1 MFKERGK
8 QSQREKYYGHY
19 DWLKL
24 AMDGSLKSLKVL
36 ELNNYLD
43 ANGLTKAGRKEGK
56 IKAIACHIIRANT
69 NSDAGKTK
77 IEGNLET
84 FEDEDGGEGEED
96 SDTIQSDEDELLAM
110 LSEDSPETNDEV
122 QKSDWHGSGSDDEFQ
137 KQSQEAVELSVL
149 GKIHLLKTKVREKS
163 SISSIPG

>member
-1 MFKERGK
+1 M
-8 QSQREKYYGHY
+8 
-19 DWLKL
+19 
-24 AMDGSLKSLKVL
+24 L
-36 ELNNYLD
+36 ELNKYLD
-43 ANGLTKAGRKEGK
+43 ANRLTKAGEKEDK